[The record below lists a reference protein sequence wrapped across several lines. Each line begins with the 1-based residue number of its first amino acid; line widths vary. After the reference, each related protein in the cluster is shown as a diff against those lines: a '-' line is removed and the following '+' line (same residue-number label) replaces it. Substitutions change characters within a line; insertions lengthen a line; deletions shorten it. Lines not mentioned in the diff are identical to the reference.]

1 MKKFLAI
8 FVLAFLFIGNANA
21 GVNEPGIAWMSGL
34 CSITFSNEHEKLKKK
49 YLARIK

>member
-1 MKKFLAI
+1 MKKLLGI
-8 FVLAFLFIGNANA
+8 VVISLLWCGTANA